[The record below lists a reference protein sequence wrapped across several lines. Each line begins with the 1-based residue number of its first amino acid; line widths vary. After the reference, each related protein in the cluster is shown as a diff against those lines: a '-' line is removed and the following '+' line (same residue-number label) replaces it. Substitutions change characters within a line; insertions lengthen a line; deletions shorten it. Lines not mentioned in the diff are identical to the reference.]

1 MQLPCL
7 PICNYGYGFVS
18 WTASVATRLTS
29 SSNNSVTI
37 VFLKLQSRFV
47 TLHEKTKHIALTIN
61 FELRLPLP
69 TTTFE
74 LLILQI

>member
-1 MQLPCL
+1 MVIIAKNIGKNMTFSL
-7 PICNYGYGFVS
+7 Y
-18 WTASVATRLTS
+18 
-29 SSNNSVTI
+29 
-37 VFLKLQSRFV
+37 V
-47 TLHEKTKHIALTIN
+47 TLHGKTNHIAHKIV